1 MDVELLARFNDQVQL
16 EQQSSHAYR
25 QMAAWAEARDYT
37 GTAQWFRAQS
47 AEETAHADLF
57 IEYVL
62 DRDEEVVLQALDAP
76 RADWDALPEVFATA
90 LEQEQRVSAAIG
102 ALYKAAQDASDFQS
116 LPLLSSFLEEQVEE
130 EASVRTVLAELRMVA
145 GDPSATLMLDRELPG
160 RRSPE

>member
-1 MDVELLARFNDQVQL
+1 MDADLLTRFNDQVAL

-25 QMAAWAEARDYT
+25 QMAAWAEARDYS

-47 AEETAHADLF
+47 VEETAHADLF

-62 DRDEEVVLQALDAP
+62 DRDEEVALQSLEAP
-76 RADWDALPEVFATA
+76 RADWDALPDVFETA
-90 LEQEQRVSAAIG
+90 LDQEQRVTASIG
-102 ALYKAAQDASDFQS
+102 ALYQAAQEASDFQS
-116 LPLLSSFLEEQVEE
+116 LPLLSTFLEEQVEE

-160 RRSPE
+160 RRGPT